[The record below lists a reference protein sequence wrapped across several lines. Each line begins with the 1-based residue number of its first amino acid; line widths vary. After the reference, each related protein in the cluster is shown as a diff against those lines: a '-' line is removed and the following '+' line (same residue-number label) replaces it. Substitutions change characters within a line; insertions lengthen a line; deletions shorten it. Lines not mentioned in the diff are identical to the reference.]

1 MSTTHTIVVGIATH
15 DAMPIVR
22 QAAEQAHSGDTVRI
36 VHAYAPMP
44 YAVAD
49 WTLPVENDEVQR
61 CAAARHVA
69 YAARKLRAE
78 RPDLIVEAI
87 IRTGPLS
94 TVILDFAANADMV
107 VIGRPDHGPTRAT
120 LDSLVAAA
128 RCPILV
134 AGSLLTVAHIPDAP
148 VTAVLRDLDAD
159 RPVIDAAMT
168 EASIRRTALVILR
181 PWWPAGQRN
190 LFFAETAEQKQLDG
204 YVMDWQERDPH
215 VGISIELRLGDPIT
229 VIEKYGNRSGLLVIG
244 HHPQDRQVP
253 TSEDHAVEAAVR
265 GRNGPTLIVPQ
276 EFSRQAAADGL
287 HAGTDCMLA
296 PAAARVG

>member
-1 MSTTHTIVVGIATH
+1 VSTKHTIVVGIATH

-22 QAAEQAHSGDTVRI
+22 QAAEEAHSGDTVRI

-78 RPDLIVEAI
+78 RHDLIVEAI

-94 TVILDFAANADMV
+94 TVILDFAANADLV
-107 VIGRPDHGPTRAT
+107 VIGSPRHGTTHAT

-134 AGSLLTVAHIPDAP
+134 AGSLPTAHIPHAH

-159 RPVIDAAMT
+159 RPIIDAAMT
-168 EASIRRTALVILR
+168 EASIRRTSLVILR
-181 PWWPAGQRN
+181 PWRPAGQSN
-190 LFFAETAEQKQLDG
+190 LFFAEIAEQKQLDS
-204 YVMDWQERDPH
+204 YLLDWQERQPQ

-244 HHPQDRQVP
+244 SQSQDRQPPMSV
-253 TSEDHAVEAAVR
+253 DHAVEAAAR
-265 GRNGPTLIVPQ
+265 GRSGPILIVPQ
-276 EFSRQAAADGL
+276 AVCGHTAVEEPMRASA
-287 HAGTDCMLA
+287 
-296 PAAARVG
+296 

>member
-1 MSTTHTIVVGIATH
+1 VSTKHTIVVGIATH

-22 QAAEQAHSGDTVRI
+22 QAAEEAHSGDTVRI

-78 RPDLIVEAI
+78 RHDLIVEAI

-181 PWWPAGQRN
+181 PWCPVAESN
-190 LFFAETAEQKQLDG
+190 LFFAEIAEQKQLDS
-204 YVMDWQERDPH
+204 YLLDWQERQPQ

-229 VIEKYGNRSGLLVIG
+229 VIEKYGNRAELLVIG
-244 HHPQDRQVP
+244 YQPQDWQVP
-253 TSEDHAVEAAVR
+253 TSMDHAVEAAVR
-265 GRNGPTLIVPQ
+265 GRSGPTLIVPQ
-276 EFSRQAAADGL
+276 AVCGHTAVEEPMRASA
-287 HAGTDCMLA
+287 
-296 PAAARVG
+296 